1 MANRPVQKKKN
12 KRTVSPFTVLLLVT
26 AVLTVLAVALL
37 VYQNFDADTGGKTLI
52 KDERAGDLLFSLEDN
67 TGSNLY
73 AFGTTRLLSV
83 EQSKVELLNLSGS
96 VEDSVVET
104 LGTPTVV
111 ILHDVAVVYDQGGFN
126 YHYFTKNGLRFSAE
140 TADPIESLSLSHDG
154 KIALILDRDK
164 TNGVLRVLDAD
175 GDLLMEW
182 LALDAQNS
190 GYIIMSA
197 FAEDSSFIDVSLL
210 NTNRSNPISLVNR
223 FSLEAGRVGERIG
236 QYQMTA
242 ESPVMSIV
250 DQGEKT
256 AFITD
261 RQITTNDQGKI
272 LQAASFAMIQSVSAG
287 DSGLAVLAQ
296 ETVGGRM
303 GLYYLNDLAQA
314 KAGTAL
320 ELSDEAGEPVSSGR
334 YTAIADGEKI
344 WIVKNG
350 QTGQAISYDMK
361 STVLSI
367 AVDTNGY
374 ILSVCRDDVRR
385 IVP

>member
-111 ILHDVAVVYDQGGFN
+111 ILHDVAVVYDQGGVNF
-126 YHYFTKNGLRFSAE
+126 HYFTKNGLSFSAE
-140 TADPIESLSLSHDG
+140 TTDPIESLSLSHDG
-154 KIALILDRDK
+154 KMALVLDRDK

-197 FAEDSSFIDVSLL
+197 FADDSSFIDVSLL

-272 LQAASFAMIQSVSAG
+272 LQAASFAMIQSVS
-287 DSGLAVLAQ
+287 
-296 ETVGGRM
+296 

-367 AVDTNGY
+367 AVDANGY